1 MSPLY
6 HQKGSGRGKY
16 VLLIGESPSP
26 RGWHNGFTCRNAKG
40 DLLSSGRRLNELLLP
55 FGLTVDECGFTELCQ
70 RVVEKRNRLMYFA
83 EKDWPL
89 FLKSVMG
96 KHYKLF
102 VLLGAHTT
110 SIFSR
115 LSGMPLAM
123 GAFADVAVGGKKYA
137 VLPIYHPS
145 PINPKN
151 RERNREIFRRQA
163 RRLGVFV
170 K

>member
-1 MSPLY
+1 
-6 HQKGSGRGKY
+6 
-16 VLLIGESPSP
+16 
-26 RGWHNGFTCRNAKG
+26 
-40 DLLSSGRRLNELLLP
+40 
-55 FGLTVDECGFTELCQ
+55 
-70 RVVEKRNRLMYFA
+70 
-83 EKDWPL
+83 
-89 FLKSVMG
+89 MG

-151 RERNREIFRRQA
+151 RERNREIFRRHA
-163 RRLGVFV
+163 RKLRGFV